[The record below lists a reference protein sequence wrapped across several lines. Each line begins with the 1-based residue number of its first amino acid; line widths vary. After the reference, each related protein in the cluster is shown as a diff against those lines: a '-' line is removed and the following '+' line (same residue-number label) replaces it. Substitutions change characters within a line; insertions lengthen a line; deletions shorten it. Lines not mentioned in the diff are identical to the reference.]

1 MSKKVTTYDLTQ
13 PHTLII
19 NGDGSAIQ
27 QGPIG
32 SGLHGYIFLSS
43 KLNVK
48 DGNKPSKYLITDL
61 GYIESELTAK
71 TEGIHKTVIP
81 EAYVDGYCSFN
92 MLSTSNVAELF
103 AFIASAR
110 EVVKMFNDEEAY
122 TITNFIYQTDSMY
135 VIHVINNILKDDR
148 WKSED
153 KINKEY
159 WVMIS
164 DVITDMNKLEI
175 TFKTEKVKGHGTH
188 LGNNTAD
195 RLAFLGRMESTR
207 FKPEINFTITPAKGY
222 WTSTKERHPFL
233 SLRQLF
239 FTNLQRENSD
249 ENIFAVMKYKKD
261 DELGKKSH
269 EACFGLVIIKERDE
283 YLETMINEYQK
294 HNKSLSLLSSLDL
307 NNLYSNTVCKYY
319 DIFNTKPFVYNRN
332 NGVLSL
338 WEEHDVVSEI
348 RPAGLA
354 TQAFNKVTNL
364 YSLIRAYRAGD
375 NEIIKTYDIS
385 KLFYDLD
392 EKDKIKTVIPNG
404 VNTIHVEFNFKG
416 IDIKIPLELGKDT
429 LDRNALKKLESIE
442 TKVTLMVEEVS
453 ESMAKY
459 YIVIDVQDKGD
470 ISIWHNFYS
479 NNILIKALKK

>member
-43 KLNVK
+43 KLDVK
-48 DGNKPSKYLITDL
+48 SNDKPSKYILTDI
-61 GYIESELTAK
+61 GYIESELVAK
-71 TEGIHKTVIP
+71 TEGHHHTIIP

-103 AFIASAR
+103 AFIATGR
-110 EVVKMFNDEEAY
+110 KVIEMFNDPETY

-159 WVMIS
+159 WLMIS
-164 DVITDMNKLEI
+164 EIIDTLKALDI
-175 TFKTEKVKGHGTH
+175 TFKTDKVKGHGTH

-207 FKPEINFTITPAKGY
+207 FRPEVNFTISPAKGY
-222 WTSTKERHPFL
+222 WTATKERHPFL

-269 EACFGLVIIKERDE
+269 EACFGLVIFKEKDE
-283 YLETMINEYQK
+283 YLENMISEYQK

-307 NNLYSNTVCKYY
+307 NNLYSNVVCRYY
-319 DIFNTKPFVYNRN
+319 DIFNTKPFVYNKN

-338 WEEHDVVSEI
+338 WEEQDVVTEI

-364 YSLIRAYRAGD
+364 YSLIRAYRAD
-375 NEIIKTYDIS
+375 SSDTIKSYDIS

-392 EKDKIKTVIPNG
+392 EKSKIKTVIPNG
-404 VNTIHVEFNFKG
+404 VNTVNVEFNFKG

-429 LDRNALKKLESIE
+429 LDRNAIKKLESIE
-442 TKVTLMVEEVS
+442 TKITLMVEEVS
-453 ESMAKY
+453 DLMAKY
-459 YIVIDVQDKGD
+459 YIIIDVQDKGD

-479 NNILIKALKK
+479 NNILLKALKK